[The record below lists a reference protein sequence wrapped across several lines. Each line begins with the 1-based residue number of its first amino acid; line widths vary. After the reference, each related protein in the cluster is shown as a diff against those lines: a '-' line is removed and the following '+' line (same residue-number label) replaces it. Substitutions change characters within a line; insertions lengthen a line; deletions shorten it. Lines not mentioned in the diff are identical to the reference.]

1 MSVEKVAEVLPEP
14 LTNEGIDHGVDTA
27 VRVGDHLGHQHGQ
40 VQLSA
45 LTWIASAYPVLSVN
59 ILDVYS

>member
-1 MSVEKVAEVLPEP
+1 MEKVAEVLPEP

-27 VRVGDHLGHQHGQ
+27 VRVGDHLCHQHGQ

-45 LTWIASAYPVLSVN
+45 LFTISLQVHLKSKE
-59 ILDVYS
+59 